1 MTLGLA
7 LPNIPN
13 KAFISARVFH
23 LYREAVSP
31 LPWLPMHI
39 ISSGSQGGGDRGW
52 VKEKP
57 ERFNLNMNRSSI
69 SKRRDHWQGHL
80 LAATMLFKARHNFNE
95 IARSVPDIQLPLQYA
110 VPGVFAG
117 AGRSGQTKNISAV

>member
-69 SKRRDHWQGHL
+69 SNIASQLAQAIFDNANATRD
-80 LAATMLFKARHNFNE
+80 LAAIERAKVRQ
-95 IARSVPDIQLPLQYA
+95 S
-110 VPGVFAG
+110 
-117 AGRSGQTKNISAV
+117 QTHE